1 MVLLEFKE
9 KQTGL
14 DFVVVED
21 VNGSFFI
28 KFIVLRISCS
38 LASLFLKINK
48 LNQKLNS
55 KKKRKVNLH

>member
-1 MVLLEFKE
+1 LNLKRK

-14 DFVVVED
+14 DFVIVVED

-28 KFIVLRISCS
+28 KFIFFRISCS

-55 KKKRKVNLH
+55 K